1 MSALPTTEEAEHVTV
16 LSSGSNT
23 LPHGAT
29 MTGYPQMQVRER
41 ERERERRG
49 QYGGVNQAIDPHRQT
64 RKGRGVSVTP

>member
-1 MSALPTTEEAEHVTV
+1 MSALPTTEEVEHVMV

-41 ERERERRG
+41 ERDRRG
-49 QYGGVNQAIDPHRQT
+49 QYGGVNQAMILLT
-64 RKGRGVSVTP
+64 LAGRPGSSEG